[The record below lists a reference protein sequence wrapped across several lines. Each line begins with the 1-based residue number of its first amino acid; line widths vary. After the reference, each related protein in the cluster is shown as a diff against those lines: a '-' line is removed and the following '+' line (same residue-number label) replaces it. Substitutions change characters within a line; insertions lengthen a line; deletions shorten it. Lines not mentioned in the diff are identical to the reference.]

1 MFNIL
6 YLLISTPLKQ
16 DPEEVTFSSN
26 VYVMLLIK
34 VLLLFFCSDWFFIYF
49 VLLYLQFN
57 ALIQSHTQKEKL
69 VTLIEQKEI
78 VGDLFNQLRLAL
90 QRRTNS
96 RPAQVLRVKP

>member
-34 VLLLFFCSDWFFIYF
+34 VLLLFFCSDWFFC